1 MIQKYLG
8 PLILNLVI
16 IACVIFVSCGDEGEV
31 VKPEPPIAQQPSPG
45 EQTPQLPAQ
54 QQPQPG
60 EQMPQ
65 PPVQPQPQPGE
76 QIPQPP
82 AQPQPQPG
90 GQMPEPPVQQP
101 QPVEQQPQPQPE
113 PPRVE
118 PMPQPQPE
126 PEPPAALPGLPEDI
140 AGYDQWLKLNAQP
153 IPPVPGF
160 DPHRGT
166 KNVYVN
172 KTRAEIAPNGQQQFP
187 YPDGSIVVKEATRP
201 DQDFIGL
208 VAVMWKEA
216 GSNPA
221 FGDWRFEEF
230 LRGAPDAE
238 FRLAFEGG
246 VCTGCHSGAA
256 ATDFVFVTLE

>member
-45 EQTPQLPAQ
+45 EQMPQLPAQ

-60 EQMPQ
+60 EQTPQPPAQQPQ
-65 PPVQPQPQPGE
+65 PPVQQQPQPGE
-76 QIPQPP
+76 QP
-82 AQPQPQPG
+82 
-90 GQMPEPPVQQP
+90 PEPPVQQQP

-118 PMPQPQPE
+118 PIPQPQPE
-126 PEPPAALPGLPEDI
+126 PEPPAALPGLPEDT

-172 KTRAEIAPNGQQQFP
+172 KTREEIAPNGQQQFP
-187 YPDGSIVVKEATRP
+187 YPDSSIVVKDAIRP
-201 DQDFIGL
+201 DKDFIGL
-208 VAVMWKEA
+208 VAIMWKEA

-221 FGDWRFEEF
+221 VGDWRFEEYT
-230 LRGAPDAE
+230 RNAPDAE
-238 FRLAFEGG
+238 FRLLAAGAA
-246 VCTGCHSGAA
+246 CSGCHAGAA
-256 ATDFVFVTLE
+256 ATDFVFVPLE

>member
-1 MIQKYLG
+1 VTLA
-8 PLILNLVI
+8 I

-31 VKPEPPIAQQPSPG
+31 VKDEPSAQPSPG
-45 EQTPQLPAQ
+45 EPTLEPFTPQPSQPAEQTPQPV
-54 QQPQPG
+54 

-65 PPVQPQPQPGE
+65 PPE
-76 QIPQPP
+76 QQ
-82 AQPQPQPG
+82 QPQPG
-90 GQMPEPPVQQP
+90 GQMPEPPAQP

-118 PMPQPQPE
+118 QMPQPE
-126 PEPPAALPGLPEDI
+126 PEPPAALPGLPDDT

-172 KTRAEIAPNGQQQFP
+172 QAREVIAPNDQQQFP
-187 YPDGSIVVKEATRP
+187 YPDGAIVVKEAVRP
-201 DQDFIGL
+201 DKDFIGL

-216 GSNPA
+216 GTNPA
-221 FGDWRFEEF
+221 FGDWRFEEYT
-230 LRGAPDAE
+230 RNAPDAE
-238 FRLAFEGG
+238 FRLIASGAA
-246 VCTGCHSGAA
+246 CSGCHSGAA
-256 ATDFVFVTLE
+256 ATDFVFVLLE